1 MSRVASGV
9 VHGGMRGARWGSG
22 MNTKAQDIASGS
34 SFYRG
39 SSRRAGAATRVEKP
53 SEEPSEEQS
62 EDRTEIRNF
71 YKRIADALDPQG
83 GGSPGGP

>member
-1 MSRVASGV
+1 
-9 VHGGMRGARWGSG
+9 
-22 MNTKAQDIASGS
+22 MNTKAKDIASGS

-39 SSRRAGAATRVEKP
+39 SSRGAGAATRVEKP
-53 SEEPSEEQS
+53 SEEQPSEEQS
-62 EDRTEIRNF
+62 EDRTVMKNF

>member
-22 MNTKAQDIASGS
+22 MNLRGKNLASGS
-34 SFYRG
+34 SFYRR
-39 SSRRAGAATRVEKP
+39 SSQGDDAADQISKLRR
-53 SEEPSEEQS
+53 EQS
-62 EDRTEIRNF
+62 GDRNEMKNF

-83 GGSPGGP
+83 DGSPGGP